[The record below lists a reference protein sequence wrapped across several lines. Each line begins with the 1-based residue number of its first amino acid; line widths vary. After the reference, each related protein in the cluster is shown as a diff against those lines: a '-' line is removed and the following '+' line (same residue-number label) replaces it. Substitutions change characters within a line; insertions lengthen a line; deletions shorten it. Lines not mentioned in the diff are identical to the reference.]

1 MKMPNF
7 IKKIINII
15 NNSTNIQKDSKKNPV
30 NVLTAK
36 VSENLNNS
44 NISKKSQ
51 NVTKISA
58 VANLN
63 QSEESILNKSTIDVQ
78 MGFTVS
84 KVKGLYPNRL
94 CKELITPLDK
104 VIQKDE
110 YKWQTVLEE
119 EKIAMPAAT
128 LLSNILFGVVENEE
142 NQKTRDFLKKR
153 KCIGGSSIID
163 MFFSNGGVCFE
174 KVFLVIL

>member
-1 MKMPNF
+1 MTLM
-7 IKKIINII
+7 
-15 NNSTNIQKDSKKNPV
+15 
-30 NVLTAK
+30 VL
-36 VSENLNNS
+36 ENLNSS
-44 NISKKSQ
+44 NISKRSQ
-51 NVTKISA
+51 NTTKKTTNI
-58 VANLN
+58 VNLN
-63 QSEESILNKSTIDVQ
+63 QSEESILNKSTLDIQ

-110 YKWQTVLEE
+110 YKWQNVMEE
-119 EKIAMPAAT
+119 EKIAMPAST
-128 LLSNILFGVVENEE
+128 LLSNIINGVVENEE

-174 KVFLVIL
+174 KIFLVIEIKS